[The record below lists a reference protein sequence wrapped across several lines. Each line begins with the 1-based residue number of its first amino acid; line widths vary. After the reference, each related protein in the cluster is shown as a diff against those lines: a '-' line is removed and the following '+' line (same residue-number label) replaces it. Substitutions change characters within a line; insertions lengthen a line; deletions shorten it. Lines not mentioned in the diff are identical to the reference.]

1 MVVFRS
7 LSYSRTATVAFVLS
21 ESSLSTSADEDSSLV
36 WKEMRYFRC
45 DKWDSDLMKWPTR
58 VSGFCILHK
67 HWSIAATKAV
77 PCTLCLTS
85 DPCMEN
91 TT

>member
-21 ESSLSTSADEDSSLV
+21 ESSLSTSADEDSSLG
-36 WKEMRYFRC
+36 
-45 DKWDSDLMKWPTR
+45 DSDLMKWPTR